1 MTLHRYKTILLLLSA
16 ALLCGCTARPTG
28 VEIVRSSD
36 KIVVPL
42 PDNTPVQRFLG
53 ASAQPMP
60 GGPRDPAPTVPIVFR
75 LEVYLVNVP
84 VGTVSRND
92 AFWKRL
98 DENCV
103 DVPTYDLL
111 GKNGLRCGRARA
123 EEWPSLKQMIEDHPG
138 SVSRLETVGAEM
150 KNIELPMREGVQ
162 GQAVCY
168 IGTDG
173 KFGGQR
179 YDRCDNVLN
188 ISFCR
193 TPRKVGDIRLA
204 IAPVVRLTK
213 KRLEFTP
220 LNNEQEIEF
229 KTSESIYQNL
239 TVDIP
244 QDNFLI
250 VGPNPDAARDAT
262 LLGNR
267 FFMKEGPAE
276 QTEQVL
282 VIAARPFRTDEMPAR
297 TGP

>member
-1 MTLHRYKTILLLLSA
+1 MKLVSSCLPLAFGVLVI
-16 ALLCGCTARPTG
+16 CGCTARPTG
-28 VEIVRSSD
+28 NEQRSSER
-36 KIVVPL
+36 IVVPI
-42 PDNTPVQRFLG
+42 PDNAPTHLILG
-53 ASAQPMP
+53 NAAQALP
-60 GGPRDPAPTVPIVFR
+60 GGPRDPAPTVPIAFR

-84 VGTVSRND
+84 LGAISRND

-103 DVPTYDLL
+103 DVPTSDLL
-111 GKNGLRCGRARA
+111 YKNGLRVATARA
-123 EEWPSLKQMIEDHPG
+123 EEWPALKEMIEKHPG
-138 SVSRLETVGAEM
+138 SVSRMATVGAEM

-168 IGTDG
+168 FDTDG
-173 KFGGQR
+173 ELVGR
-179 YDRCDNVLN
+179 PYDRCDNLLN

-193 TPRKVGDIRLA
+193 TPRKLGDVRLA

-244 QDNFLI
+244 QDYFLI
-250 VGPNPDAARDAT
+250 LGPGADASRDVT
-262 LLGNR
+262 SLGNR

-282 VIAARPFRTDEMPAR
+282 VVVGRPFRTDELPAR

>member
-1 MTLHRYKTILLLLSA
+1 VL
-16 ALLCGCTARPTG
+16 
-28 VEIVRSSD
+28 SSD
-36 KIVVPL
+36 RIVVPI
-42 PDNTPVQRFLG
+42 PDNAPVQRFLG
-53 ASAQPMP
+53 AAAQAMP
-60 GGPRDPAPTVPIVFR
+60 GGPRDPAPNVPIVFR

-84 VGTVSRND
+84 VGTVSGND
-92 AFWKRL
+92 TFWKRL
-98 DENCV
+98 DELCV
-103 DVPTYDLL
+103 DVPIADLL
-111 GKNGLRCGRARA
+111 HKNGLRVGRARA
-123 EEWPSLKQMIEDHPG
+123 QEWPSLKKMIEDHPG

-150 KNIELPMREGVQ
+150 KNIEMPMREGVQ
-162 GQAVCY
+162 GQAVFY

-173 KFGGQR
+173 KSGGNR

-188 ISFCR
+188 IAFCR
-193 TPRKVGDIRLA
+193 APRSLGDIRLA

-229 KTSESIYQNL
+229 KTSEAIYQNL
-239 TVDIP
+239 IVDIP

-250 VGPNPDAARDAT
+250 VGPNADAARDVT
-262 LLGNR
+262 SLGNR
-267 FFMKEGPAE
+267 FFMKESPAE